1 MAGEDRIGSAAMET
15 ALSLL
20 KYGFVL
26 ALAIEGLLIG
36 RALIALAVEKA
47 RGAATPPQAELS
59 AAAEGE

>member
-1 MAGEDRIGSAAMET
+1 MET

-26 ALAIEGLLIG
+26 ALAVEGLLIG

-47 RGAATPPQAELS
+47 RGAAPPPQAELS